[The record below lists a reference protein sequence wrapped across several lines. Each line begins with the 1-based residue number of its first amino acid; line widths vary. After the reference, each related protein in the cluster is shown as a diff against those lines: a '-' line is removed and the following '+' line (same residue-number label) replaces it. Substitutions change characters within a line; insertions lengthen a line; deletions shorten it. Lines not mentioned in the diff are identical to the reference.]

1 MKRFVEDLEG
11 ASPTYDDIG
20 STLAGDCSNGFRRD
34 HAEVVLGHG
43 TESFQRAVRGLKT
56 WKAHRLPGMRVFPDD
71 REIRT
76 GATVIVTLGTPIAAL
91 AAPCRIVGVTAGP
104 TRWGFAY
111 GTLPGHPEQG
121 EESFVISRSPDD
133 TVHFEIEAFS
143 RPGDPLVSLSGAI
156 GRGLQRAG
164 TRGYLARAQTSC
176 PGGRWLARN
185 LGPLPCAPRVAIRSY
200 P

>member
-91 AAPCRIVGVTAGP
+91 AAPVGSSASLPAPLDGASP
-104 TRWGFAY
+104 T
-111 GTLPGHPEQG
+111 GHCPA
-121 EESFVISRSPDD
+121 IPSR
-133 TVHFEIEAFS
+133 A
-143 RPGDPLVSLSGAI
+143 RSLS
-156 GRGLQRAG
+156 
-164 TRGYLARAQTSC
+164 
-176 PGGRWLARN
+176 
-185 LGPLPCAPRVAIRSY
+185 
-200 P
+200 